1 MTSSD
6 YSTYLDG
13 IEMGARIMIRNAL
26 SLPRRPDFE
35 TRAEDQ
41 LARARK
47 VLAEALENVVRAQ
60 AEYQRKPVDA

>member
-6 YSTYLDG
+6 YSMYLNG
-13 IEMGARIMIRNAL
+13 IEMGARIMMRNAL

-41 LARARK
+41 LAQARK
-47 VLAEALENVVRAQ
+47 VLTDALENVVRAQ
-60 AEYQRKPVDA
+60 AEYERKSVDA

>member
-6 YSTYLDG
+6 YSMYLNG
-13 IEMGARIMIRNAL
+13 IEMGARIMMRNAL

-41 LARARK
+41 LAQARR
-47 VLAEALENVVRAQ
+47 VLGDALEAVVRAQ
-60 AEYQRKPVDA
+60 AEYERKPVDA